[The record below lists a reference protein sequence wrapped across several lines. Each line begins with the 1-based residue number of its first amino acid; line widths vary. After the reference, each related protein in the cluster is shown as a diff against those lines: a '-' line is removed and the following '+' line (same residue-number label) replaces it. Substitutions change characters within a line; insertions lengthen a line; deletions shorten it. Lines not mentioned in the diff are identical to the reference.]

1 MTAHSDR
8 HLPLTRW
15 RVLVTRAIAQAGPLN
30 DLLHAQGAIVVQ
42 LPLVEVVIDDEY
54 LAAIRESV
62 SMLGHSDWT
71 VFTSANAVV
80 ACVEAG
86 VIELIKQ
93 GQVAAIGAATSRTL
107 ADVGVAVDF
116 VPSVSTA
123 AAMSVE
129 LPAVGTVF
137 LPLAELADST
147 LTVGLVA
154 RGIGC
159 DRVTVYRTTTPQ
171 HGAEALAAARS
182 VDVMLATSPS
192 TVDRLVETLGRD
204 AMVQPLVCI
213 GPTTAAAATR
223 HGLSSVV
230 ASSPSEEGLVDAVR
244 QTLLDPG

>member
-1 MTAHSDR
+1 MIARSDQ
-8 HLPLTRW
+8 HVPLAGCQ
-15 RVLVTRAIAQAGPLN
+15 VLVTRATVQAGPLIS
-30 DLLHAQGAIVVQ
+30 LLRAQGAIVVEF
-42 LPLVEVVIDDEY
+42 PLVEVVIDDEY

-71 VFTSANAVV
+71 VFTSTNAVV

-86 VIELIKQ
+86 VVELIKQ
-93 GQVAAIGAATSRTL
+93 GQVAAIGAATSRAL
-107 ADVGVAVDF
+107 DGVGVVVDF

-159 DRVTVYRTTTPQ
+159 DRVTVYRTITPQ
-171 HGAEALAAARS
+171 HGPEALAAARS

-192 TVDRLVETLGRD
+192 IVDRLVETLGRD
-204 AMVQPLVCI
+204 AIVQPLVCI
-213 GPTTAAAATR
+213 GPTTAAAAAR
-223 HGLSSVV
+223 HGLESVV
-230 ASSPSEEGLVDAVR
+230 AASSSDEGLVDAVR
-244 QTLLDPG
+244 QTLPDPG